1 MNLKLGT
8 RSTKTLDKND
18 SLDGLK
24 AKDVVSIIQACKDS
38 NINSLEFEGLK
49 IQFGQ
54 TVQAQS
60 VFEPLAL
67 VEAQDQQRHAELS
80 TSEDIVKEL
89 ADHQLLIT
97 DPEAYEAKI
106 LGRNK

>member
-18 SLDGLK
+18 ALDGLK

-38 NINSLEFEGLK
+38 NIRSLEFEGLC

-54 TVQAQS
+54 TVQP
-60 VFEPLAL
+60 EPVYYATA
-67 VEAQDQQRHAELS
+67 AQDQPSQAEVFQ
-80 TSEDIVKEL
+80 SEDILKDL
-89 ADHQLLIT
+89 ADLQLAIT
-97 DPEAYEAKI
+97 DPAAHEAKI
-106 LGRNK
+106 LGHKE